1 MDISHPPQ
9 ANEQVWA
16 YSFISNDRKA
26 IYMEANPWYFLRNRL
41 TPGTV
46 LVLPIC
52 NWPKK
57 TTWLSPISI
66 LWRKRIWFQCNRLWS
81 HIERYEESGKEN
93 AIYPTKYFSQ
103 LRNLRSIISDV
114 LCFSIIKPEGCI
126 LELHH
131 QFIYLFMHYSVKYTL
146 FQCIILWVLTSASLY
161 NIYHNQDAEQ
171 VWLLP

>member
-1 MDISHPPQ
+1 MYLDSYISKSPTGWLLYAGFFWASNCGLNQVAVDVSHPPQ

-57 TTWLSPISI
+57 TTWLSPVSI
-66 LWRKRIWFQCNRLWS
+66 LWRKRILIPVQWAMESHRKVWRIRKRKCNLS
-81 HIERYEESGKEN
+81 HKIFLLIEKFEIHYVG
-93 AIYPTKYFSQ
+93 
-103 LRNLRSIISDV
+103 
-114 LCFSIIKPEGCI
+114 CFM
-126 LELHH
+126 
-131 QFIYLFMHYSVKYTL
+131 FF
-146 FQCIILWVLTSASLY
+146 
-161 NIYHNQDAEQ
+161 HN
-171 VWLLP
+171 

>member
-1 MDISHPPQ
+1 MYLDSYISKSPTGWLLYAGFFWASNCGLSQVAVDVSHLPQ

-57 TTWLSPISI
+57 TTWLSPVSI
-66 LWRKRIWFQCNRLWS
+66 LWRKRIWFQCNGLWS

-93 AIYPTKYFSQ
+93 AIYPTKYFS
-103 LRNLRSIISDV
+103 
-114 LCFSIIKPEGCI
+114 
-126 LELHH
+126 
-131 QFIYLFMHYSVKYTL
+131 
-146 FQCIILWVLTSASLY
+146 
-161 NIYHNQDAEQ
+161 
-171 VWLLP
+171 